1 MTLRILLFVALAGCT
16 GAPVSDTADTG
27 ACDHT
32 PALTWAN
39 FGQGWMDK
47 HCVGCHSS
55 LLRDDQ
61 RNGAP
66 PSVNLDTWDDAVFWG
81 GRIGARSLGDAPTMP
96 PGGGPSEEER
106 RLLAEWLDCA
116 VTPAREA
123 E

>member
-1 MTLRILLFVALAGCT
+1 VTLRLSVLLAALAGCT
-16 GAPVSDTADTG
+16 GAPAADTG
-27 ACDHT
+27 ACGHA

-55 LLRDDQ
+55 LLREDQ

-66 PSVNLDTWDDAVFWG
+66 VGVDLDTWEDAVLWGDRIAARSVGDDA
-81 GRIGARSLGDAPTMP
+81 DMP
-96 PGGGPSEEER
+96 PGGGPSAEER
-106 RLLAEWLDCA
+106 RLLEEWLECA
-116 VTPAREA
+116 VLPAAA